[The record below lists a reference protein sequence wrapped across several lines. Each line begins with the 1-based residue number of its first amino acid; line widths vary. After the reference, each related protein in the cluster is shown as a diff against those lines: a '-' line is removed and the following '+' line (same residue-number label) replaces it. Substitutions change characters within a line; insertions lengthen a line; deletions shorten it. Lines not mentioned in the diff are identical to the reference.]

1 MKPPAVFEDVA
12 AVDEDRL
19 PELLLF
25 LFFSTS
31 FSPVFFLLMCWWL
44 WWLSLSRLFFEGGSG
59 DPALDD
65 ADEAGTADEEEDK
78 EDEEA
83 DLFRDFFLRLF
94 ASEPDGVVVAAAAAS
109 IDEDKE
115 APFLA
120 KAFSSNF
127 SNFPSRS
134 ISSVS
139 GMKS

>member
-1 MKPPAVFEDVA
+1 
-12 AVDEDRL
+12 
-19 PELLLF
+19 
-25 LFFSTS
+25 
-31 FSPVFFLLMCWWL
+31 
-44 WWLSLSRLFFEGGSG
+44 LSLSRLFFEGGSG

-94 ASEPDGVVVAAAAAS
+94 ASEPDGVVAAAAS